1 MKKKGISQKQIIVTG
16 EKHGLPFSKGLM
28 ASAIMATG
36 LSPVLAYNAAQRVEN
51 QLKEKKIFQLS
62 TDELNRLVVKIL
74 AEDVGVEFAE
84 RYNQWAAFEKL
95 DKSIILMIG
104 GTTGVGK
111 STLASEVAHRLG
123 ITRIVSTDAIRE
135 IMRMVYPAEVIPA
148 LHVSS
153 FEADKVLRIPVPP
166 GADPLILGFR
176 EQTSIVVQGIK
187 AEMKRVVTE
196 GLNAVFE
203 GVHIVPGYI
212 DFINELSERAVII
225 PVIVW
230 VEDEDVHRS
239 HFFLREI
246 DTEGRRPYEK
256 YRQNFERIR
265 KIGSFVKGLAE
276 ERGIPV
282 IDFSYLDTA
291 VNDVLQ
297 IVFQRVFSS
306 PEIAQKTRIKSIK
319 KEVDIV

>member
-1 MKKKGISQKQIIVTG
+1 MRKKALTQKHIIVTG
-16 EKHGLPFSKGLM
+16 EKHGLPYSKGLM
-28 ASAIMATG
+28 ASSIMATG
-36 LSPVLAYNAAQRVEN
+36 LPPMEAYRVAQKVEN
-51 QLKEKKIFQLS
+51 ELKAEKIFQL
-62 TDELNRLVVKIL
+62 TINELNWRVAKIL
-74 AEDVGVEFAE
+74 SEEVGVEFAE
-84 RYNQWAAFEKL
+84 RFKKWAAFEKL
-95 DKSIILMIG
+95 DKAIILMIG

-187 AEMKRVVTE
+187 AEVKRVITE
-196 GLNAVFE
+196 GINAVVE

-212 DFINELSERAVII
+212 DFIEEFKDRAVII
-225 PVIVW
+225 PLIVW
-230 VEDEDVHRS
+230 MEDEDAHRS

-265 KIGSFVKGLAE
+265 KIGEFVKGLAL
-276 ERGIPV
+276 ERNIPV
-282 IDFSYLDTA
+282 VNFSYLDTA

-306 PEIAQKTRIKSIK
+306 SEALRESIK
-319 KEVDIV
+319 QEGEVDVV

>member
-1 MKKKGISQKQIIVTG
+1 MKKKTIASKHIIVTG
-16 EKHGLPFSKGLM
+16 EKHGLPYSKGLM
-28 ASAIMATG
+28 ASTIMATG
-36 LSPVLAYNAAQRVEN
+36 LPPMHAYSVAQKVESE
-51 QLKEKKIFQLS
+51 LKAKKIFRL
-62 TDELNRLVVKIL
+62 TIDELNQRVAKIL
-74 AEDVGVEFAE
+74 AEDIGVEYAE
-84 RYNQWAAFEKL
+84 RFEKWVAFEKL

-111 STLASEVAHRLG
+111 STLATEVAHRLG

-153 FEADKVLRIPVPP
+153 FEADRVLRIPVPP

-187 AEMKRVVTE
+187 AEVKRVIAE
-196 GLNAVFE
+196 GLNVVVE

-212 DFINELSERAVII
+212 DFLEDFDSRAVVI

-230 VEDEDVHRS
+230 MEDENAHRS

-256 YRQNFERIR
+256 YRRNFERIR
-265 KIGSFVKGLAE
+265 KIGEFVKGLAD

-282 IDFSYLDTA
+282 INFSYLDTA

-297 IVFQRVFSS
+297 IVFQRVFASS
-306 PEIAQKTRIKSIK
+306 ETA
-319 KEVDIV
+319 KESVK

>member
-1 MKKKGISQKQIIVTG
+1 MRKKALTKKHIIVTG
-16 EKHGLPFSKGLM
+16 EKHGLPYSKGLM
-28 ASAIMATG
+28 ASSIMATG
-36 LSPVLAYNAAQRVEN
+36 LPPMEAYRVAQKVEN
-51 QLKEKKIFQLS
+51 ELKAEKIFQL
-62 TDELNRLVVKIL
+62 TINELNWRVAKIL
-74 AEDVGVEFAE
+74 SEEVGVEFAE
-84 RYNQWAAFEKL
+84 RFKKWAAFEKL

-187 AEMKRVVTE
+187 AEVKRVITE
-196 GLNAVFE
+196 GINAVVE

-212 DFINELSERAVII
+212 DFIEEFEDRAVII
-225 PVIVW
+225 PLIVW
-230 VEDEDVHRS
+230 MEDEDAHRS

-265 KIGSFVKGLAE
+265 KIGEFVKGLAL
-276 ERGIPV
+276 ERNIPV
-282 IDFSYLDTA
+282 VNFSYLDTA

-306 PEIAQKTRIKSIK
+306 SEALRESIK
-319 KEVDIV
+319 QEGEVDVV

>member
-1 MKKKGISQKQIIVTG
+1 MKKRSATPNHIIVTG
-16 EKHGLPFSKGLM
+16 EKHGLPYSKGLM
-28 ASAIMATG
+28 ASTIMATG
-36 LSPVLAYNAAQRVEN
+36 LSPMHAYSVAQKVEN
-51 QLKEKKIFQLS
+51 ELKSGKIFQLS
-62 TDELNRLVVKIL
+62 IDELNKRVAKIL
-74 AEDVGVEFAE
+74 AEDVGLEFAE
-84 RYNQWAAFEKL
+84 RFEKWVAFEKL
-95 DKSIILMIG
+95 DKSIILMVG

-187 AEMKRVVTE
+187 AEVKRVITE
-196 GLNAVFE
+196 GLHVVVE
-203 GVHIVPGYI
+203 GVHVVPGYI
-212 DFINELSERAVII
+212 DFIKDFEDRAVVI
-225 PVIVW
+225 PIIVW
-230 VEDEDVHRS
+230 MEDEDAHRS

-265 KIGSFVKGLAE
+265 KIGEFVKGLAL

-282 IDFSYLDTA
+282 INFSYLDTA

-297 IVFQRVFSS
+297 IVFQRVFASS
-306 PEIAQKTRIKSIK
+306 EIIKESIK
-319 KEVDIV
+319 LKEGVDLA